1 MVLSPLPKIC
11 LQVHVGG
18 SSHYSIQ
25 FKINIL
31 NYSQYTLPAEH
42 SDLCDQS

>member
-11 LQVHVGG
+11 LQVYVGD

-25 FKINIL
+25 FEINIL
-31 NYSQYTLPAEH
+31 YYSLYTLPAGH